1 MYSTSDRPIAMEYV
15 LRWDRAVMSPTQLLP
30 QPRKMSSEILLALF
44 FYLLAPTLSKAQ
56 DLGQVACARAGD
68 YVYLYSSM
76 ITLDVR
82 ATLQCGQQVEITGRY
97 DNYFGVRTAK
107 GETGYVPLVSLLQ
120 LKATPGAKPTLPP
133 TEEPTREKTFYD
145 QPTKSAVPR
154 SSASELAKILILL
167 DSTPVRMKL
176 GKAISSADAKVGD
189 EVSLEVSEDVIV
201 DGLLI
206 IPKGA
211 SALGV
216 VNEAEPKKALGRGGK
231 LGVLVRSVRLANND
245 QAVLRSGGEG
255 KGSSSTAG
263 VVIPVMRGKDITF
276 QTGMEITAYVNG
288 DTRLK
293 RAGFQA
299 APEIPDAVPS
309 GKVSNIHHP

>member
-1 MYSTSDRPIAMEYV
+1 MSHATILAV
-15 LRWDRAVMSPTQLLP
+15 L
-30 QPRKMSSEILLALF
+30 
-44 FYLLAPTLSKAQ
+44 FYLLAPALSRAQ
-56 DLGQVACARAGD
+56 DLGQVECARPGD

-76 ITLDVR
+76 ITLNVR
-82 ATLQCGQQVEITGRY
+82 ATLECGQQVEITGRY
-97 DNYFGVRTAK
+97 DNYFGVRTVK
-107 GETGYVPLVSLLQ
+107 GETGYVPLGSLLL
-120 LKATPGAKPTLPP
+120 LKSTPGVKPTLPP
-133 TEEPTREKTFYD
+133 TKEPTREKTFYD
-145 QPTKSAVPR
+145 QPEPR
-154 SSASELAKILILL
+154 PNAPGLAKALILP
-167 DSTPVRMKL
+167 DSTPIRMKL

-189 EVSLEVSEDVIV
+189 DVSLEVSEEVIV

-211 SALGV
+211 SAMGV

-263 VVIPVMRGKDITF
+263 VVIPVMHGKDVTF
-276 QTGMEITAYVNG
+276 PKGMEITAYVNG

-293 RAGFQA
+293 REGFHA
-299 APEIPDAVPS
+299 APEISDGLPS
-309 GKVSNIHHP
+309 GTVSNIHHP

>member
-1 MYSTSDRPIAMEYV
+1 MISPI
-15 LRWDRAVMSPTQLLP
+15 QLLL
-30 QPRKMSSEILLALF
+30 QPRKMSNATLLALL
-44 FYLLAPTLSKAQ
+44 FYLLAPSLLKAQ
-56 DLGQVACARAGD
+56 DLGQVGCARPGD
-68 YVYLYSSM
+68 YVYLYSAM

-82 ATLQCGQQVEITGRY
+82 ATLECGQQVEITGRY

-107 GETGYVPLVSLLQ
+107 GETGYVPIASLL
-120 LKATPGAKPTLPP
+120 LLRTTPGAKPTLAP
-133 TEEPTREKTFYD
+133 TKEPTREKTFYD
-145 QPTKSAVPR
+145 QPTKSGEPR
-154 SSASELAKILILL
+154 SNAPDLAKTLVLL

-189 EVSLEVSEDVIV
+189 EMSLEVSEEVIV
-201 DGLLI
+201 DGLLV

-211 SALGV
+211 SAMGV

-255 KGSSSTAG
+255 QGSSSTAG
-263 VVIPVMRGKDITF
+263 VVIPIMHGKDITF
-276 QTGMEITAYVNG
+276 PKGMEIIAYVNG

-293 RAGFQA
+293 REGFQA
-299 APEIPDAVPS
+299 APEIRDALPS
-309 GKVSNIHHP
+309 GTVSNMNHP